1 MKVHYNDHRVAW
13 SSTLF
18 YINPT
23 KYTVQIGL
31 PHSLTASG
39 VQFVHPPFP
48 TRIPG
53 EGAIPGTV
61 LLGGRHSVGKGA
73 NIFEC
78 DIYWKTPFDGK

>member
-1 MKVHYNDHRVAW
+1 VKVHYNDHRVAW

-23 KYTVQIGL
+23 
-31 PHSLTASG
+31 
-39 VQFVHPPFP
+39 QFVHPPFP

-61 LLGGRHSVGKGA
+61 LLGGGHSVGKGA